1 MLLCGIIDE
10 LTKSAPETHAVSFF
24 FCQATDVRINHA
36 TSVLRGLISM
46 MVDQQ
51 PILIS
56 HVRKQYD
63 KAGKQVFEDVNAWE
77 ALSEIL
83 ASILEDPLL
92 RTTYLIIDA
101 LDECTMGLYRLLEF
115 VAQKSS
121 AYPHIKWIVSSRNWP
136 TIEETLDTLSQKTK
150 LCLELNETS
159 VAKAVAIFINYKV
172 QKLAEKKKYNN
183 ENRDAVFQHLSSNA
197 HGTFLWVALVCKE
210 LTHVSKRHVRK
221 KLQDFPSGL
230 DELYKRMLNQ
240 IRGLDDAELCKSLL
254 GVMTTV
260 YRPITFD
267 ELMSCIDLPE
277 DIAHDYAEAYESLEE
292 IIGLCGSFLTIRG
305 RTISLVH
312 QSAKDFLLQEA
323 EIFPGGEDIV
333 HYSIFS
339 RSLRAM
345 ARTLRRDIYSLV
357 HPGCP
362 IEQVNQPDPDPLA
375 AIDYACIYW
384 VDHLCRCSPN
394 KNAIGDLQDSGP
406 VGIFFRNH
414 YLHWL
419 EALSLSRNLS
429 GGVASILKLENLLQV
444 CFYSYSSK
452 HDSDN
457 IPLDD
462 TDEFT
467 TY

>member
-10 LTKSAPETHAVSFF
+10 LTQSAPTTSTISYF

-36 TSVLRGLISM
+36 TAILRGLIFM
-46 MVDQQ
+46 LVEQL
-51 PILIS
+51 PPLIS

-63 KAGKQVFEDVNAWE
+63 KAGKQVFDDVNAWE

-101 LDECTMGLYRLLEF
+101 LDECTMGLDRLLEF

-136 TIEETLDTLSQKTK
+136 SIEEALDTMLQKTK
-150 LCLELNETS
+150 LSLELNETS
-159 VAKAVAIFINYKV
+159 VAKAVAIFIDCKV

-183 ENRDAVFQHLSSNA
+183 EIRDAVSQHLSSNA

-240 IRGLDDAELCKSLL
+240 ICGLDDGELCKSLL

-260 YRPITFD
+260 YRPVTFA

-277 DIAHDYAEAYESLEE
+277 DVAHDFADDYESLEE

-305 RTISLVH
+305 RTISLIH

-339 RSLRAM
+339 RSLGAM
-345 ARTLRRDIYSLV
+345 ARTLRRDVYSLV
-357 HPGCP
+357 HPGYP
-362 IEQVNQPDPDPLA
+362 TDQVNQPDPDPLA
-375 AIDYACIYW
+375 AMRYACVYW
-384 VDHLCRCSPN
+384 VDHLNGCSPS
-394 KNAIGDLQDSGP
+394 KNAIEDLQDSGS
-406 VGIFFRNH
+406 VGIFFHND

-419 EALSLSRNLS
+419 ESLSLSRCLS
-429 GGVASILKLENLLQV
+429 EGVASILRLESLLKV
-444 CFYSYSSK
+444 CF
-452 HDSDN
+452 HQCN
-457 IPLDD
+457 QGTFLI
-462 TDEFT
+462 FF
-467 TY
+467 